1 MQEQVKYS
9 VISHSME
16 INVHAFGII
25 TLLTRGKAITKLD
38 IPVQMSITKFCFY
51 LCHHKLCCHHIMM
64 SPTLTLQAVILKTIS
79 KLF

>member
-1 MQEQVKYS
+1 
-9 VISHSME
+9 ME

-51 LCHHKLCCHHIMM
+51 
-64 SPTLTLQAVILKTIS
+64 VIINFVATI
-79 KLF
+79 L